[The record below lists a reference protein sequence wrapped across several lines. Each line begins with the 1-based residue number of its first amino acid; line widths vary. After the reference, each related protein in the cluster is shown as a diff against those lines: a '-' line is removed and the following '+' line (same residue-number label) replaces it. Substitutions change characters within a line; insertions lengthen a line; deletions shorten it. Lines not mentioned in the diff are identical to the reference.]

1 MIQTRTIIRF
11 WAPLAATWL
20 MMSIEGPYIAA
31 IVARMPD
38 AVLNLAAYGVA
49 FALAWMAEAPIM
61 MLLTAS
67 NALVRD
73 RQSFL
78 AMKRFTYILVAGT
91 TLLVVLANAPPVFR
105 FFMHDVMALPQDV
118 ADLVH
123 TAMLILVPWPG
134 AIGYRRFYQGILVRH
149 RMTRRVAYGTIIRL
163 TTMSATAG
171 TLAFATSLHGS
182 SVGAIAL
189 TAGVVAEAM
198 ASRWM
203 ARHLVRSLLATHD
216 AVRPVPLTQGAIVH
230 FYYPLA
236 LTSIISMTTGPI
248 LTFFMGHSRNP
259 IESLAVMPIVQNMV
273 FMFRSGG
280 VAYQEVGVALTGDH
294 GEHEREVL
302 RGALVLGVTAS
313 AALGLLTLTPLLDVW
328 LLDMAGLTPE
338 LASFAVL
345 PVRLLVLLPLL
356 EYVLAFQRSRIIVSG
371 GTRVITIAT
380 VLEVSSIAVVLLVC
394 TRQFGLVG
402 VVAGAVAGLAGRSA
416 SNAFL
421 FLARR
426 ARPVTAPA
434 EAAA

>member
-1 MIQTRTIIRF
+1 
-11 WAPLAATWL
+11 
-20 MMSIEGPYIAA
+20 MMSVEGPYIAA

-78 AMKRFTYILVAGT
+78 AMKRFTYTLVAGT
-91 TLLVVLANAPPVFR
+91 TLLVVLANVPPVFR
-105 FFMHDVMALPQDV
+105 FFMHDVMAVPDNV

-123 TAMLILVPWPG
+123 IAMLVLVPWPG

-163 TTMSATAG
+163 TSMSATAG
-171 TLAFATSLHGS
+171 TLAFTTSLHGS
-182 SVGAIAL
+182 TVGAIAL
-189 TAGVVAEAM
+189 TAGVVSEAI

-203 ARHLVRSLLATHD
+203 ARHLVASLLATHESM
-216 AVRPVPLTQGAIVH
+216 RPVPLTQRSIAH

-236 LTSIISMTTGPI
+236 MTSIISMTTGPI

-259 IESLAVMPIVQNMV
+259 IESLALLPIVQNMV

-294 GEHEREVL
+294 GEHEREVA
-302 RGALVLGVTAS
+302 RGALVLGVSAS
-313 AALGLLTLTPLLDVW
+313 LALGVLTLTPLLDVW
-328 LLDMAGLTPE
+328 LLGLSGLTPA
-338 LASFAVL
+338 LAAMAVL
-345 PVRLLVLLPLL
+345 PVRLLVLMPLL
-356 EYVLAFQRSRIIVSG
+356 EYLLAFQRSRIIVSG
-371 GTRVITIAT
+371 GTRVITMAT
-380 VLEVSSIAVVLLVC
+380 TLEVTSIAVVLLLC
-394 TRQFGLVG
+394 TRQFGLMG
-402 VVAGAVAGLAGRSA
+402 VVAGSVAGLSGRA
-416 SNAFL
+416 AANAFL
-421 FLARR
+421 FFARR
-426 ARPVTAPA
+426 ARAKVTAVA
-434 EAAA
+434 GVAA